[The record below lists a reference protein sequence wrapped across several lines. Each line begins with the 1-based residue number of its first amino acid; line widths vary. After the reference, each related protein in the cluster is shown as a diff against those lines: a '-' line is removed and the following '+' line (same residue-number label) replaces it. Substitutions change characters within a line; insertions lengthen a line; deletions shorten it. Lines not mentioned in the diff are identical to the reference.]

1 MIEKKL
7 VSSGNDYV
15 YSEAMDVIYVYLAR
29 LIIIL
34 DTFDEKIG
42 DINIFNSQ
50 LELPTNTKN
59 HSEINLKLIEFV
71 F

>member
-7 VSSGNDYV
+7 VSSSNDYV

-42 DINIFNSQ
+42 DLYIFNSQ

>member
-42 DINIFNSQ
+42 DLYIFNSQ